1 MLTIAL
7 ISQKGG
13 VGKTTLAI
21 HLATA
26 FEAEGWQTLL
36 VDLDPQTSAAEWKDA
51 RQAERPYV
59 MAVPPSRL
67 GKTLETAREHQAEV
81 VVLDTAPHSEGTALD
96 AARAADLIL
105 VPCQPSIMDLRAMR
119 KTADLLNYLK
129 KPTFA
134 VLNEVAPQGTV
145 ADEAAKAITAQF
157 GMPVCP
163 IRLGQRVAF
172 NRCLLAG
179 QTAQE
184 YEPGGKAAQE
194 VDFLMVWISEQ
205 VGLRSS
211 VKAHKST
218 RVKGGKP
225 TGAKVEAA

>member
-26 FEAEGWQTLL
+26 YAALDKQTLL

-51 RQAERPYV
+51 RQAEHPYV
-59 MAVPPSRL
+59 MAVPSSRL
-67 GKTLETAREHQAEV
+67 SKTLETARANGADV
-81 VVLDTAPHSEGTALD
+81 VILDTAPHSEGTALE

-119 KTADLLNYLK
+119 KTADILNYLK

-163 IRLGQRVAF
+163 VRLGQRVAF
-172 NRCLLAG
+172 NRCLLGG
-179 QTAQE
+179 QTSQE

-194 VDFLMVWISEQ
+194 IEVLRQWVSKA
-205 VGLRSS
+205 VGLKDSAPVGERTETRTH
-211 VKAHKST
+211 KASRK
-218 RVKGGKP
+218 
-225 TGAKVEAA
+225 EIAA